1 MLLSKTD
8 QLLQE
13 MDNLNNLQELAK
25 DSQGFHKRASELK
38 NINSLLIN
46 IAKVINL
53 FRNHDFNLDIVSIFD
68 DFVNSFNTLKE
79 KWEEDQ
85 TTLLDANPFLRNNK
99 LSSMVSEVENDLH
112 NKWKKYIDDNKPSL
126 NMEQLNILE
135 NIPDLAQ
142 MVKTL
147 KEHLEEINKLKED
160 LPKSDDQFNLVITL
174 TSNMNTIWSELSSQ
188 NISKEAMTFLKKAG
202 SYEGIDLSEVT
213 PEILLWLQEHKLTHL
228 CQVRFK
234 K

>member
-13 MDNLNNLQELAK
+13 MDNLNSLQEIAK
-25 DSQGFHKRASELK
+25 YSQGFHKRAGELK
-38 NINSLLIN
+38 NINSPLIN

-53 FRNHDFNLDIVSIFD
+53 FRNQGFNLDVVSIFD
-68 DFVNSFNTLKE
+68 DFINSFNTLKD

-85 TTLLDANPFLRNNK
+85 ITLLDSNSFLRTNK
-99 LSSMVSEVENDLH
+99 LPSIVFEVENDLH
-112 NKWKKYIDDNKPSL
+112 DKWKKYIDDNRPSL
-126 NMEQLNILE
+126 NMEQLNILK
-135 NIPDLAQ
+135 NIPDLTQ

-147 KEHLEEINKLKED
+147 KENLEEINELKIN
-160 LPKSDDQFNLVITL
+160 LPNSNTEFDLVISL
-174 TSNMNTIWSELSSQ
+174 TSDMNKLWSELSSQ
-188 NISKEAMTFLKKAG
+188 NIPKEAMTFLKKAG

-213 PEILLWLQEHKLTHL
+213 PGILSWLQKHKLTHL

>member
-13 MDNLNNLQELAK
+13 MDNLNNSQELAK
-25 DSQGFHKRASELK
+25 NSQGFHKRASELK
-38 NINSLLIN
+38 NINNLLVN
-46 IAKVINL
+46 IAKIINL
-53 FRNHDFNLDIVSIFD
+53 FRNHGFNLDVVSIFD
-68 DFVNSFNTLKE
+68 DFINSFNTLKD

-85 TTLLDANPFLRNNK
+85 TTLLDANSFLRNNK

-112 NKWKKYIDDNKPSL
+112 NKWKKHIDDNKPSL

-135 NIPDLAQ
+135 NIPDLTQ

-147 KEHLEEINKLKED
+147 KEHLGDINKLKED
-160 LPKSDDQFNLVITL
+160 LPNSDDQFNLVITL

-188 NISKEAMTFLKKAG
+188 NIPKEAMTFLKKAG

-213 PEILLWLQEHKLTHL
+213 PGILLWLQEHKLTHL